1 MRDIFLSVPKVPS
14 TRFVFAS
21 FRLLGPARTRP
32 SRSGARV
39 DVAISSSPDV
49 RRHSPSTEPLLRFFI
64 LRPFFRAAGSV
75 SHLSVLGFAFVPR
88 PAGAPSEC
96 AAVAFVPSPESSRRR
111 FPLCFFVQRRR
122 RPCSC
127 LLSQPHR
134 RACSCSAELGFVD
147 LLFSPEAPPVSR
159 FSCQA
164 LGLFTTAAAHFLSR
178 ERCSACSGPS
188 GSKVLPRQEQG
199 IAAGFGLRVRFVMC

>member
-1 MRDIFLSVPKVPS
+1 VIFGVDSSPCGIFSSLCR
-14 TRFVFAS
+14 RFHPRALFFAS

-64 LRPFFRAAGSV
+64 LRPFFRTAGSV

-147 LLFSPEAPPVSR
+147 LLFFPRSAADFPIFLPGTRTLHHRRR
-159 FSCQA
+159 F
-164 LGLFTTAAAHFLSR
+164 LV
-178 ERCSACSGPS
+178 P
-188 GSKVLPRQEQG
+188 
-199 IAAGFGLRVRFVMC
+199 